1 MIYFLLGIIVL
12 LIITVIILFL
22 NRIKIETINKKEEIE
37 YKEKLEQLN
46 KDYQN
51 LKEKFSNAEN
61 LFAQNLKIKEQF
73 LTDEYERNKTKLQEE
88 SLQLRLHFN
97 QEKLALISQSEE
109 EKENLL
115 IEIQNFKK
123 QREAII
129 EQQKKEEQGKS
140 EIKFY
145 KIELSEN
152 EIQDIDKILQVTKIL
167 SNPQTLYK
175 LIWSEYY
182 QKPLKDLILRVIGDK
197 QISGIY
203 KITNLKNGKIYI
215 GRSTNIGERWIQHI
229 KSSLEIGTI
238 AKTQLYKEMKDYG
251 IENFSF
257 EVVEQCDKNLLGQR
271 EKFYISLYK
280 TNEWGLNENAG
291 G

>member
-88 SLQLRLHFN
+88 SLQLRLRFN

>member
-22 NRIKIETINKKEEIE
+22 NRIKIETTNKKEEIE

-61 LFAQNLKIKEQF
+61 LFAQDLKIKEQF
-73 LTDEYERNKTKLQEE
+73 LTDEYERNKTRLQEE

-115 IEIQNFKK
+115 TEIQNFKK

-129 EQQKKEEQGKS
+129 EQQKKEEQGKN

-215 GRSTNIGERWIQHI
+215 GRSTNIGERWIQHV